1 MRAFMTTRTRF
12 APSPTGYLHV
22 GGVRTA
28 LYSYLVAR
36 QQQGQFILRIE
47 DTDVARSSKESVQAI
62 LDGMQWLGLDYDEGP
77 FYQMQRMERY
87 REVIQQMFDD
97 GHAYRCYCTPEEL
110 DAMRSQQR
118 ANGEKPRY
126 DGRCRKRQDQPDD
139 QPYVMR
145 FKNPTEGVV
154 AWDDLVK
161 GRIEIA
167 NRELDDLI
175 IARTDGTPT
184 YNFTVVVDDWD
195 MRISEVIR
203 GDDHVNNTPRQINLL
218 KALGA
223 TVPQYAHVP
232 MILGEDVKRLSKR
245 HGAVSVMQFRDMGYL
260 PEALVNYLVRLG
272 WSSGDQEVF
281 SREEMIAQFS
291 LQNVSRSPAA
301 FDTKKLN
308 WLNQHY
314 MKTLP
319 LEQVANALQWHYQQ
333 LGIDVSQGPAVTE
346 LIPVMAQRVDTLRQ
360 LAEKTRY
367 FYQDF
372 DQFDAAAAKKHLR
385 VVAAEPLLAV
395 KQRLS
400 TLTEWTTTAIH
411 HAIEATAAELDIG
424 MGKVGMPLRVAV
436 TGAGQSPA
444 LDQTVQWIG
453 RQRVLQRIDQALA
466 FIDARAQRGEESS

>member
-1 MRAFMTTRTRF
+1 MTTRTRF

-126 DGRCRKRQDQPDD
+126 DGRCRERQDQPDD

-167 NRELDDLI
+167 NCELDDLI

-232 MILGEDVKRLSKR
+232 MILGEDAKRLSKR

-319 LEQVANALQWHYQQ
+319 LEQVADALQWHYQQ
-333 LGIDVSQGPAVTE
+333 FGVDVSQGPAVTE

-360 LAEKTRY
+360 LAEQTRY

-372 DQFDAAAAKKHLR
+372 DQFDPAAAKKHLR

-400 TLTEWTTTAIH
+400 TLAEWTTTAID

-424 MGKVGMPLRVAV
+424 MGKIGMPLRVAV

-453 RQRVLQRIDQALA
+453 QQRVLQRIDQALA
-466 FIDARAQRGEESS
+466 FIAARAQRGEESF

>member
-1 MRAFMTTRTRF
+1 MTTRTRF

-126 DGRCRKRQDQPDD
+126 DGRCRDRQDQPDD

-232 MILGEDVKRLSKR
+232 MILGEDAKRLSKR

-319 LEQVANALQWHYQQ
+319 LEQVADALQWHYQQ
-333 LGIDVSQGPAVTE
+333 LGVDVSQGPAVTE

-360 LAEKTRY
+360 LVEQTRY

-372 DQFDAAAAKKHLR
+372 DQFDPAAAKKHLR

-400 TLTEWTTTAIH
+400 TLAEWTTTAID

-424 MGKVGMPLRVAV
+424 MGKIGMPLRVAV

-453 RQRVLQRIDQALA
+453 QQRVLQRIDQALA
-466 FIDARAQRGEESS
+466 FIAARAQRGEESF